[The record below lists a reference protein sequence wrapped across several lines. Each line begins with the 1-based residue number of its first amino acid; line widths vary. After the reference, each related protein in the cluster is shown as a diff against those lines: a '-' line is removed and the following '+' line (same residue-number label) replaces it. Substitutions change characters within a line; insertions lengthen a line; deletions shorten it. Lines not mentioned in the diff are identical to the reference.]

1 MTWKAW
7 LLWILISISS
17 VLTLADPNSM
27 LPQASNHPLYG
38 QNTMQ
43 TTDMIGAFAD
53 LGGTLGALGF
63 CSWLVVY
70 LLKLH
75 DSEREQM
82 RKSWGSARERVQ
94 AEREKERSE
103 FTEERKLHL
112 SKDSDNDEAMRQSM
126 QRSQEQ
132 LLQIVESNQKQVSDL
147 KEIMSSHSQDLK
159 AIMLEMKLAIASGFD
174 KVHERWD
181 GNERR
186 SSGNGKSSTS
196 SRTRASA

>member
-7 LLWILISISS
+7 FLWILISISS

-27 LPQASNHPLYG
+27 IPQTGNK
-38 QNTMQ
+38 MQ

-63 CSWLVVY
+63 ASWLVVF
-70 LLKLH
+70 LLRQH
-75 DSEREQM
+75 DTERQEMRRSWSSE
-82 RKSWGSARERVQ
+82 RERVQ
-94 AEREKERSE
+94 SEREKERSE
-103 FTEERKLHL
+103 FSAERQLHL

-132 LLQIVESNQKQVSDL
+132 LLQIVEANQRQVSDL
-147 KEIMSSHSQDLK
+147 KEIMQTHSNDLK
-159 AIMLEMKLAIASGFD
+159 AILLEMKMAVAQGFD

-186 SSGNGKSSTS
+186 QLGNGKSSTS
-196 SRTRASA
+196 SRSRSA